1 MVSLFGPGY
10 AGPAGGDSAAT
21 AERCA
26 AAVGPDEAGPWSG
39 AGDWGCVPRSC
50 GTVADTAH
58 ADRARLA
65 GGGRCEGQ
73 GAYDV
78 GYQLARERGDAHL
91 GSQFSPVAND
101 AAALHHLPIYI
112 EDAAWVRTGSFTS
125 NTIPSG

>member
-1 MVSLFGPGY
+1 MPVLQTGVQAVGSAPSVVAQTPEQRQAMVSLFGPGY
-10 AGPAGGDSAAT
+10 AGPAKAIPPLRLSDAPPLSAPMKQ
-21 AERCA
+21 
-26 AAVGPDEAGPWSG
+26 GHGSG

-78 GYQLARERGDAHL
+78 GYQLGEGKGDA
-91 GSQFSPVAND
+91 S
-101 AAALHHLPIYI
+101 
-112 EDAAWVRTGSFTS
+112 R
-125 NTIPSG
+125 